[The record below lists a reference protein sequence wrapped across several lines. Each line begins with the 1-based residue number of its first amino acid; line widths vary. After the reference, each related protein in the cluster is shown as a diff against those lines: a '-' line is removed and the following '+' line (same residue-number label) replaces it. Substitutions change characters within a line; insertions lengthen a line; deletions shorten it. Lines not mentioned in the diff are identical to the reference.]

1 MGRKILIIC
10 LNSIEKFCSFI
21 NSQKTFKVFDR
32 EIIPTR
38 KGKLHRL
45 SSLLKGD
52 IFMFGGKL
60 EVTSANVTDELWVFN
75 ITARAWSLRKPSLPP
90 PFALE
95 GHTAHV
101 VELPGGDLVML
112 TFFGYSPIYS
122 YINKVQEYNISE
134 STC

>member
-1 MGRKILIIC
+1 MIHW
-10 LNSIEKFCSFI
+10 
-21 NSQKTFKVFDR
+21 
-32 EIIPTR
+32 EIIPTC

-45 SSLLKGD
+45 SSLLKDD

-60 EVTSANVTDELWVFN
+60 EVTSANVTDELWVLN
-75 ITARAWSLRKPSLPP
+75 IPGRTWTLRKPSLPP
-90 PFALE
+90 PYAVE
-95 GHTAHV
+95 GHTSHV
-101 VELPGGDLVML
+101 VELPGGDPVML